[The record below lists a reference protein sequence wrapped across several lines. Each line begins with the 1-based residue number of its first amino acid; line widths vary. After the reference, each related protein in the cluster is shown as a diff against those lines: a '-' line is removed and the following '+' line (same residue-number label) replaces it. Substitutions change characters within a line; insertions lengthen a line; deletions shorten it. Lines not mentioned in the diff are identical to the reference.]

1 MASPAPPR
9 SRAPRRLLI
18 GLVVLLA
25 LLLAAD
31 RVGKYAAEQIAGDT
45 IQSSQ
50 HLPSR
55 PDVNVTGFPFLT
67 QFASGD
73 YGEITLT
80 AAHVPV
86 GSDSVSLRL
95 TRLQVVLH
103 DVTVSRNF
111 TSFHANSATAS
122 GLVSYGDLGKVLG
135 VTLRYAGDGR
145 VRASKTVTVLGKDFT
160 GSITAEPRL
169 VNDTLSFAGA
179 QVDGAGGLAQA
190 AVDLLT
196 KVFDVSLPLQGLP
209 FHVQVRS
216 VSLDPSGLRI
226 VLTGADLSYSK

>member
-1 MASPAPPR
+1 MATPAPPR

-18 GLVVLLA
+18 GLVLLLVLL
-25 LLLAAD
+25 LVAD
-31 RVGKYAAEQIAGDT
+31 RVGKYTAEQIAGDT
-45 IQSSQ
+45 IRSSQ

-55 PDVNVTGFPFLT
+55 PDVAVAGFPFLT
-67 QFASGD
+67 QFASGN

-80 AAHVPV
+80 AGPVPV

-111 TSFHANSATAS
+111 SSFHADSAAAS
-122 GLVSYGDLGKVLG
+122 GLIDYADLGKVLG
-135 VTLRYAGDGR
+135 VTLRYGRDGR
-145 VRASKTVTVLGKDFT
+145 VRATKSVTVLGRTFT

-169 VNDTLSFAGA
+169 VNGALSFASA
-179 QVDGAGGLAQA
+179 QVIGAGALGQA
-190 AVDLLT
+190 VADLLT
-196 KVFDVSLPLQGLP
+196 KVFDVTLPLQGLP
-209 FHVQVRS
+209 FHVQVKSIS
-216 VSLDPSGLRI
+216 VDASGLRI